1 MKEEKTFA
9 FCNDCGEKL
18 VLPTMAEPIQLTR
31 EVAAEVEVQRRT
43 AEQRSRF
50 EQAIFRVQAY
60 VADQKIPPPECFL
73 TDCRDE
79 SAYFTIAFD
88 LILSLYQLPPNHPA
102 VADLRESLRGPD
114 APGGGLQRKAHRV

>member
-1 MKEEKTFA
+1 MLDRSVARQRMKEEKTFA

-60 VADQKIPPPECFL
+60 VADQKIPPPECL
-73 TDCRDE
+73 
-79 SAYFTIAFD
+79 SAV
-88 LILSLYQLPPNHPA
+88 LITVSA
-102 VADLRESLRGPD
+102 RW
-114 APGGGLQRKAHRV
+114 